1 VGATVTPLGVPSSP
15 GASRIYGTKVM
26 PYDGQN
32 DTTQS
37 NIVVLFVD
45 SPLTTSAVT
54 YRLKAYTGSSEQ
66 ILYLNGTIN
75 QTDANYNTRS
85 TSQVILQEILP

>member
-1 VGATVTPLGVPSSP
+1 
-15 GASRIYGTKVM
+15 M
-26 PYDGQN
+26 PYDDQN

-37 NIVVLFVD
+37 NIVILFVD

-54 YRLKAYTGSSEQ
+54 YRLKAYTGSTSVQ

-75 QTDANYNTRS
+75 QTDADYNTRA